1 MRMSDPLK
9 ERPAERT
16 FACWYPARRREPR
29 GRLSLGVAGVMDLDP
44 LREETLATALATTA
58 QNGATAFGLHAGT
71 EAELAFARALRGLVG
86 ALHVVKVLKESGRRE
101 WRFLGG
107 VSMEELPKSDFWR
120 NEAIATDSVVAW
132 AG

>member
-1 MRMSDPLK
+1 
-9 ERPAERT
+9 
-16 FACWYPARRREPR
+16 
-29 GRLSLGVAGVMDLDP
+29 MDLDP